1 MTAMGQWL
9 SSDAIK
15 IATFHAETV
24 MGNPEDF
31 KSVTTQKD
39 TYE

>member
-1 MTAMGQWL
+1 MTAMGQRL

-31 KSVTTQKD
+31 KKRNDAERHV
-39 TYE
+39 